1 MAQALNG
8 KIITVFGGSGFIGR
22 HTIKILA
29 ERGYSI
35 RAAVRRPDLAEHLQ
49 PLGAVGQIM
58 PVAASVRNKKSIEQA
73 VEGAHAVINLVGIL
87 YETGAQK
94 FDAVQGK
101 GPSKIAQVCKD
112 KGIEHFV
119 HLSAIGADENSS
131 SAYARSKAAGE
142 KAVLETY
149 PEAVIFRPS
158 IVFGPEDDFFN
169 RFGNM
174 AQMFPFLPLIG
185 GGHTK
190 FQPVYVEDVA
200 LAIAN
205 AAEGKVETGKIYEL
219 GGPQVASFKECLQ
232 LMLQVIRRKRRLIS
246 LPFFAA
252 KLQAKILQILPNP
265 LLTVDQVNLLKQD
278 NVVSKAA
285 IEDKRTLEGL
295 GIEPHSMET
304 ILPSYME
311 MYMQYGQ
318 YAARKPASSK

>member
-94 FDAVQGK
+94 FEAVQGK
-101 GPSKIAQVCKD
+101 GPANIAQVCKD

-131 SAYARSKAAGE
+131 SAYARSKAVGE

-185 GGHTK
+185 GGRTK
-190 FQPVYVEDVA
+190 FQPVFVEDVA

-219 GGPQVASFKECLQ
+219 GGPQVASFKECLE

-252 KLQAKILQILPNP
+252 NLQAKFLQLLPNP
-265 LLTVDQVNLLKQD
+265 LLTVDQVKLLKQD

-285 IEDKRTLEGL
+285 IEEKRTLEGL